1 MKTSRGPHRVSL
13 PRALS
18 KLGYASRAQA
28 FFLIKEGRVAVNGRI
43 VTNPHAWIQLNRDTI
58 SLEGKT
64 VFQQVF
70 RYLLFNKPVGVTTT
84 RSDERG
90 NTTIYDIL
98 GAPAQG
104 LSPVGRLDKGTSG
117 LLLLTNDHQLA
128 NALTDPNTGIPKTY
142 HVVLDSPPTRE
153 DIQALAKGV
162 TITVDGQPYKTK
174 PAVVTQQSPR
184 QVEITIREGKNR
196 QIRKMF
202 AALGYHVVSLHRT
215 RLGPLTLGTLEVG
228 NSRIL
233 TADEIRELRECM
245 KDRLTKKSQH
255 G

>member
-1 MKTSRGPHRVSL
+1 
-13 PRALS
+13 
-18 KLGYASRAQA
+18 
-28 FFLIKEGRVAVNGRI
+28 
-43 VTNPHAWIQLNRDTI
+43 
-58 SLEGKT
+58 
-64 VFQQVF
+64 
-70 RYLLFNKPVGVTTT
+70 
-84 RSDERG
+84 
-90 NTTIYDIL
+90 
-98 GAPAQG
+98 
-104 LSPVGRLDKGTSG
+104 
-117 LLLLTNDHQLA
+117 
-128 NALTDPNTGIPKTY
+128 LTDPNTGIPKTY

-228 NSRIL
+228 KSRIL

>member
-1 MKTSRGPHRVSL
+1 
-13 PRALS
+13 
-18 KLGYASRAQA
+18 
-28 FFLIKEGRVAVNGRI
+28 LIKEGRVAVNGRI
-43 VTNPHAWIQLNRDTI
+43 ITNPHAWVQLNRDTI

-70 RYLLFNKPVGVTTT
+70 RYLLFNKPAGVTTT

-90 NTTIYDIL
+90 NTTVYDLL
-98 GAPAQG
+98 GTTAQG
-104 LSPVGRLDKGTSG
+104 LSPVGRLDKDTSG
-117 LLLLTNDHQLA
+117 LLLFTNDHQLA
-128 NALTDPNTGIPKTY
+128 NALTDPNSGISKTY
-142 HVVLDSPPTRE
+142 QVVLDAPPTHQ

-174 PAVVTQQSPR
+174 PAVVTQRAAR

-215 RLGPLTLGTLEVG
+215 HIGPLSLGSLKVG
-228 NSRIL
+228 ESRFL
-233 TADEIRELRECM
+233 TGEEIRELREALKNC
-245 KDRLTKKSQH
+245 RRTKISQH